1 MKNLHRIVF
10 VLFAL
15 ISVGLMAWAIAVGAS
30 APESSKIANATPLAQ
45 QFDEEGNA
53 LNTEEG
59 LPLPVQSTAEGI
71 DALATVFANQYKTS
85 DDGVLYGEALE
96 EAKVKKEENLKVIP
110 ELEAKVAELQAGYDE
125 AAAKVKE
132 LEAVKYKSG
141 AQRKALEEAQKVVAE
156 YTKVADELK
165 QRKDND
171 EAWTENIPASEAAI
185 AKATEEA
192 ESMRALAQAINV
204 NLLWGYFL
212 LVFAIAFVVLGAI
225 LNFFQS
231 RGGLMK
237 TVVSLV
243 VVVVVV
249 GIAYALAVSNGWLDG
264 NVLYDVKGYPLGI
277 GTDPATRTVFGAFE
291 YMTADVCILVAYF
304 AFVGAALAAI
314 YSAVRGIFKS

>member
-15 ISVGLMAWAIAVGAS
+15 ISVGLVAWAIAVGAS
-30 APESSKIANATPLAQ
+30 APESSKIANSTPLVQ

-85 DDGVLYGEALE
+85 DDGILYGEALE
-96 EAKVKKEENLKVIP
+96 EAKAKKEENLKVIP
-110 ELEAKVAELQAGYDE
+110 ELEAKLAEMQAGYEE

-132 LEAVKYKSG
+132 LTEKRANKR
-141 AQRKALEEAQKVVAE
+141 AIEAQQAIVDE

-171 EAWTENIPASEAAI
+171 VAWTENIPASEAAI
-185 AKATEEA
+185 AKAAEEA
-192 ESMRALAQAINV
+192 ESMRALATAINV
-204 NLLWGYFL
+204 NLLWFYFL
-212 LVFAIAFVVLGAI
+212 LVFAIAFVVLSAI

-243 VVVVVV
+243 VVVAVV
-249 GIAYALAVSNGWLDG
+249 GVAYALAVSNGWMDG
-264 NVLYDVKGYPLGI
+264 NVLYDVKGYPLGL

-304 AFVGAALAAI
+304 AFAGAALAAI

>member
-15 ISVGLMAWAIAVGAS
+15 ISVGLVAWAIAVGAS
-30 APESSKIANATPLAQ
+30 APESSKIANSTPLVQ

-71 DALATVFANQYKTS
+71 DALATVFANQYKNS
-85 DDGVLYGEALE
+85 DDGILYGEALA
-96 EAKVKKEENLKVIP
+96 EAKAKKEENLKVIP
-110 ELEAKVAELQAGYDE
+110 ELEAKVAELQSGYDE

-171 EAWTENIPASEAAI
+171 VAWAENIPASEAAI

-192 ESMRALAQAINV
+192 ENMRALAQAINV

-212 LVFAIAFVVLGAI
+212 LVFAIAFVVISAV

-243 VVVVVV
+243 VVVAVV